1 MAFDTFLQL
10 EGLQGGSIEVN
21 HKGSLEITGYNLAAT
36 QSISRTASS
45 SGGATVGRIYL
56 SDFSITKFVDA
67 ATPKLL
73 AACCAGQHFK
83 KATLS
88 VYRAG
93 GDKQKYMEVIFEN
106 LIVSGFYS
114 GNIFD
119 TLPKAFP
126 EDVVWFSYS
135 KIKMVYSQQS
145 RATGQVIGQV
155 TAGWDQEKNTTYA

>member
-1 MAFDTFLQL
+1 MAFDAFLQI
-10 EGLQGGSIEVN
+10 EGLQGDSTDAN
-21 HKGSLEITGYNLAAT
+21 HKHSIEITGYNLAAT

-45 SGGATVGRIYL
+45 AGGATTGRIYL
-56 SDFSITKFVDA
+56 SDFSITKLVDA

-73 AACCAGQHFK
+73 AACCSGQHFK

-93 GDKQKYMEVIFEN
+93 GDKQKYMEVTFEN
-106 LIVSGFYS
+106 FIVSGFYS

-119 TLPKAFP
+119 ALPSAFP

-135 KIKMVYSQQS
+135 KIKMTYSQQS
-145 RATGQVIGQV
+145 RANGQMIGQV
-155 TAGWDQEKNTTYA
+155 VAGWDQERNTTYA

>member
-1 MAFDTFLQL
+1 MAFDSFLQI
-10 EGLQGGSIEVN
+10 EGLQGGSTEAN
-21 HKGSLEITGYNLAAT
+21 HEHALEITGYNLAAT
-36 QSISRTASS
+36 QSVSRTASS
-45 SGGATVGRIYL
+45 AGGATVGRIYL

-93 GDKQKYMEVIFEN
+93 SDKQKYLEVTFEN
-106 LIVSGFYS
+106 LIISGFHS
-114 GNIFD
+114 GNIFE
-119 TLPKAFP
+119 TLPNAFP

-135 KIKMVYSQQS
+135 KIRMVYSQQS
-145 RATGQVIGQV
+145 RASGQLIGQV
-155 TAGWDQEKNTTYA
+155 TAGWDQERNTTYA